1 MRHCTPIATDVA
13 SGTETASANAPIGAN
28 LGGVL
33 PRTGD
38 NSLLIALI
46 GVALVVITP
55 WVLDSPPGQIEMANS
70 DVVVA
75 DLVYRNQLSTAA
87 LTPPASSFR
96 VSGQYRTDG
105 ATIDRLVPVSSSS
118 AIRVSGV
125 HAGATITLRT
135 AGPDGSLDTA
145 DDAVRTTTTD
155 ASGRYQF
162 TDVPIGPARIA
173 ATGFP
178 ASMADYF
185 TDVDGT
191 TMEIGPWFFAAPS
204 SGTANR
210 TVSADATQDFEATVS
225 AMQSSNAH

>member
-46 GVALVVITP
+46 GVALVTITP

-145 DDAVRTTTTD
+145 DDAVRTTTD

-210 TVSADATQDFEATVS
+210 TVSADAIQDFEATVS